1 MPLATDI
8 ELDGA
13 GYMLAPGTYVRRQ
26 DGAADG
32 RAGRVAVRDF
42 AGGQR
47 RALQAERDAAW
58 DATGVGPA
66 YEGQAR

>member
-26 DGAADG
+26 DGAPEG
-32 RAGRVAVRDF
+32 RGGRVAVLDF

-47 RALQAERDAAW
+47 RAPETERDTTW
-58 DATGVGPA
+58 DATDGGPA
-66 YEGQAR
+66 YEGQVQ